1 MFLRRIS
8 AHIRGENWSTV
19 VLDLLVVVVGLFLG
33 LQIDTWWEGQKEAR
47 IESTYLQEIRED
59 FELNK
64 SSLHEQISR
73 AEHII
78 RDMIVLHEQ
87 STLVEPSLSIVE
99 LNEKFSSIHHMPAFV
114 IATRAYVNL
123 TGSGDLK
130 LLRNRRLKNLLAA
143 YYAAADL
150 TAIVQSTHEM
160 ELVQTFQPYIIDNLD
175 YAAVEP
181 SSDWLAYDLV
191 DDFSL
196 TASSEE
202 ARILDVLDTRQF
214 RNVVVQKW
222 LISTDLLDQFRYM
235 GKLTD
240 EVLQMLE

>member
-1 MFLRRIS
+1 MLLRRIS
-8 AHIRGENWSTV
+8 AHVRGENWFAV

-59 FELNK
+59 FELNR
-64 SSLHEQISR
+64 SSLQEQISDV
-73 AEHII
+73 EQII
-78 RDMIVLHEQ
+78 RSMIVLHEQ
-87 STLVEPSLSIVE
+87 STLVESSFSIVE
-99 LNEKFSSIHHMPAFV
+99 LNQNFSLINDMPTFV

-130 LLRNRRLKNLLAA
+130 LLQNRPLKNLLAA

-150 TAIVQSTHEM
+150 TALVQATHEM

-175 YAAVEP
+175 YAAVK
-181 SSDWLAYDLV
+181 LNLV
-191 DDFSL
+191 DDFPL
-196 TASSEE
+196 AASSEE
-202 ARILDVLDTRQF
+202 SRILDVLDTRQF

-222 LISTDLLDQFRYM
+222 VISTDLLDQFRGM
-235 GKLTD
+235 LKLTD

>member
-1 MFLRRIS
+1 MLLRRIS
-8 AHIRGENWSTV
+8 AHIRGENWFVV

-64 SSLHEQISR
+64 SSLHEQISG

-78 RDMIVLHEQ
+78 RSMIVLHEQ
-87 STLVEPSLSIVE
+87 STLVDPSLSIVE
-99 LNEKFSSIHHMPAFV
+99 LNENFSLINNMPTFV
-114 IATRAYVNL
+114 IATRAYDNL

-130 LLRNRRLKNLLAA
+130 LLRNRQLKNLLAA

-150 TAIVQSTHEM
+150 TAVVQSTHEM

-175 YAAVEP
+175 YAAVKR
-181 SSDWLAYDLV
+181 DLV
-191 DDFSL
+191 DDFPL

-222 LISTDLLDQFRYM
+222 VISTDLLDQFRGM
-235 GKLTD
+235 LKLTD

>member
-1 MFLRRIS
+1 MLLRRIS
-8 AHIRGENWSTV
+8 AHVRGENWFAV

-64 SSLHEQISR
+64 SSLHEQISDV
-73 AEHII
+73 EQII
-78 RDMIVLHEQ
+78 RSMIVLHEQ
-87 STLVEPSLSIVE
+87 STLVESSLSIAE
-99 LNEKFSSIHHMPAFV
+99 LNENFSLINDMPTFV

-130 LLRNRRLKNLLAA
+130 LLRNRQLKNLLAA

-175 YAAVEP
+175 YAAVKRN
-181 SSDWLAYDLV
+181 LV
-191 DDFSL
+191 DDFPL

-202 ARILDVLDTRQF
+202 AQILDVLDTRQF

-222 LISTDLLDQFRYM
+222 VISTDLLDQFRGM
-235 GKLTD
+235 LKLTD